1 MNESNI
7 QNNEIIEF
15 TMYNNVEKRNKDISI
30 KIDNSRKTYANS
42 EIDITIIE
50 IKPDLDK
57 IKYFL
62 EIEKDELTEKEY
74 RKKSI

>member
-1 MNESNI
+1 
-7 QNNEIIEF
+7 
-15 TMYNNVEKRNKDISI
+15 MYNNVEKRNKDISI

-74 RKKSI
+74 RKK